1 MASAEDRSRV
11 TLRRLRTAAD
21 IDILRVL
28 FREYQQAVG
37 TDLCFQGF
45 ADEVAG
51 LPGEYAPPRGALWLA
66 ADGEAA
72 LGCIALRPLD
82 QERAEMKRLYVRP
95 EARGLGLGRRLAEE
109 LIAKA
114 RRLGYRRVCLDT
126 LPTMPTAQQLYQQ
139 LGFVDIAPYRVHP
152 VAGARYMG
160 LKL

>member
-1 MASAEDRSRV
+1 MATVEDRCRV
-11 TLRRLRTAAD
+11 ALRRPGAAAD
-21 IDILRVL
+21 LEILRVL

-82 QERAEMKRLYVRP
+82 PERAEMKRLYVRP
-95 EARGLGLGRRLAEE
+95 AARGLGLGRRLAET
-109 LIAKA
+109 LIGEA

-126 LPTMPTAQQLYQQ
+126 LPTMQTAQALYAE
-139 LGFVDIAPYRVHP
+139 LGFVDIAPYRLNP
-152 VAGARYMG
+152 VEGARYMG
-160 LKL
+160 LEL